1 MSNTSI
7 FLKNPDTKKNSGP
20 NDKSIQNSDELSDEL
35 NNLIGTNKNIK
46 NNKKNPKPKNSNE
59 EFDIGI
65 MYQDIWGCLSQ
76 YKESKITAEIISFK
90 ISGENAWVDIK
101 CKDYQISGIFWKI
114 SLNKNY
120 HEYKLLKSGD
130 QIIFTGNFS
139 IMKKNLNIYFNIKQM
154 EKFGKGDYLDLYD
167 GYRLKIKELGMG
179 VNKKKLSNFPYTIGI
194 ITAIEG
200 AAIQDILQTLKQ
212 DNFIGRIII
221 KNSIV
226 QGSQCPKSLINSIE
240 WFESNYSNSI
250 DLLMVTRGGGGW
262 EDLVGFSDWNLLIKL
277 STVRFIT
284 LSAVGHQIDNQL
296 TDEVCDYKFATPSIG
311 AKFIVETQ
319 KKYIEIFKQYQII
332 LSNLINKYNQTKT
345 NFVNLNY
352 SNIIKKYEHKDL
364 LFKVRNMKNNLS
376 ILLNKYYQVKNNFYS
391 KLSKLKPTII
401 RKSELT
407 SITDFID
414 PISNKEISPKK
425 IEIYFIDGRIKI
437 SYKILEYEQF

>member
-1 MSNTSI
+1 
-7 FLKNPDTKKNSGP
+7 
-20 NDKSIQNSDELSDEL
+20 
-35 NNLIGTNKNIK
+35 
-46 NNKKNPKPKNSNE
+46 
-59 EFDIGI
+59 
-65 MYQDIWGCLSQ
+65 
-76 YKESKITAEIISFK
+76 
-90 ISGENAWVDIK
+90 
-101 CKDYQISGIFWKI
+101 
-114 SLNKNY
+114 
-120 HEYKLLKSGD
+120 
-130 QIIFTGNFS
+130 
-139 IMKKNLNIYFNIKQM
+139 MKKNLNIYFNIKQM
-154 EKFGKGDYLDLYD
+154 EKFGKGEYLDLYD

-364 LFKVRNMKNNLS
+364 LFKVKNMKNNLS

-414 PISNKEISPKK
+414 PLSNKEISPKK